1 MKRRRVRGFVAGEPF
16 IVLATF
22 AVICF
27 VAAWGIASILKWSF
41 GSAILLALLAFAA
54 GIGAFAVYARL
65 NRTD

>member
-1 MKRRRVRGFVAGEPF
+1 
-16 IVLATF
+16 LATF

-27 VAAWGIASILKWSF
+27 VAAWGIATILKWSF